1 MKIILL
7 LLFLAGIITGQN
19 VDFRFDLDSEL
30 QAKKITSYSSF
41 WLSRTPPFNPDGAK
55 RLLISAGYSAL
66 LKRFGGETW
75 ILPDADL
82 ALKITN
88 NLALSGKIYGFSTAK
103 DQPQVVGAG
112 IQYFF
117 GNSEKKSWVFAV
129 QRADIKGLYSF
140 QIKSFTFDI
149 RKWIQWSI
157 LLLRVGVGSNYYK
170 ESTYNTTGL
179 ISSVMKGKTNYIA
192 ADAMLDILGITGGL
206 GIKFHPDRIFLSF
219 FIQKDI

>member
-19 VDFRFDLDSEL
+19 VDFRFDPNSEL

-41 WLSRTPPFNPDGAK
+41 WLSRTPPFNPDGEK

-66 LKRFGGETW
+66 LKRFGAETW

-103 DQPQVVGAG
+103 DQLQVVGAG

-117 GNSEKKSWVFAV
+117 GNAEKKKLGFCCSASRYK
-129 QRADIKGLYSF
+129 RAL
-140 QIKSFTFDI
+140 
-149 RKWIQWSI
+149 
-157 LLLRVGVGSNYYK
+157 
-170 ESTYNTTGL
+170 
-179 ISSVMKGKTNYIA
+179 
-192 ADAMLDILGITGGL
+192 
-206 GIKFHPDRIFLSF
+206 
-219 FIQKDI
+219 